1 MNRTAACIAVVIL
14 MMLGTVSD
22 AQNVGLH
29 TEIDSRA
36 EAIND
41 KVIAWRRDIHEHP
54 ELSNEEV
61 RTGKLVAKHLK
72 SLGLE
77 VETGIANTGVVGIL
91 RGGKPGKVV
100 ALRADM
106 DGLPVEE
113 KVDVPFASK
122 ARGKYRGNDVGIMH
136 ACGHDMH
143 VAILMGAAEVLSGM
157 KDEISGTIKFI
168 FQPAE
173 EGPGGADTMVE
184 AGVLKNPDVDA
195 IFGLHVTQGWS
206 VGEMGVRAG
215 GAMAGSDY
223 FTIVVKG
230 KQTHAAAPWLGVDPI
245 VVSAQVILGMQT
257 IISRQVDVTA
267 APAVLTIGTIN
278 GGIRSNIIPDDVT
291 LRGTIRTFEP
301 NMQDDIH
308 ARLRNTV
315 ESIAASAGADAEIS
329 IVKSAP
335 VTYNDPELTRQM
347 RATLERV
354 AGASKVLESPLVTGA
369 EDFAYFQKEIPGMF
383 FFLGVRPEDVPK
395 ADLIANHSPLFYSDE
410 DSLPIGVRA
419 MAGLAVDY
427 LSE

>member
-29 TEIDSRA
+29 TEIDFRA
-36 EAIND
+36 KAIND

-77 VETGIANTGVVGIL
+77 VQTGIANTGVVGIL

-143 VAILMGAAEVLSGM
+143 VAILMGAAEVLAGM

-278 GGIRSNIIPDDVT
+278 GGVRSNIIPDDVT
-291 LRGTIRTFEP
+291 LRGTIRTFQP
-301 NMQDDIH
+301 KMQDDIH

-315 ESIAASAGADAEIS
+315 ESIAASAGADVEIS

-354 AGASKVLESPLVTGA
+354 AGASKVLESRLVTGA

-383 FFLGVRPEDVPK
+383 FFLGVRPEDVSK

-419 MAGLAVDY
+419 MAGLALDY